1 MNDKQTFQWDEMTM
15 GTCYYPEH
23 WDKRIWQSDLER
35 MLETGIS
42 VIRIAEFAW
51 NKFEPNE
58 GEFTFE
64 FFDEFLELCQKQ
76 GMKVILGTPTAT
88 PPAWLTS
95 KYPEVLNRRINGTV
109 MEHGARRHYN
119 YNSPIYQELCARIV
133 TKMGEHYGQHPA
145 IIGWQ
150 IDNEINC
157 EVNVFYSTADTMA
170 FRIFLQEKYAN
181 LDALNKAWGT
191 TFWNQ
196 TYTDWEQIFVPR
208 HTPSGNVNP
217 HLELDYYRFI
227 SASAIAY
234 CRLQSDILRK
244 YVREDV
250 FITTNGM
257 FSNLDN
263 HKMEKECLDIYTY
276 DSYPSF
282 AYGIDNDLNQASGLG
297 DRQWSRNLNEVRS
310 ICPHFGIMEQQ
321 SGANGW
327 NVRMEGPAPRPGQ
340 LKLWS
345 MQSLAHGADFISFF
359 RWRTCTM
366 GTEIY
371 WHGIL
376 DYDSRDTRRLA
387 EVKEFHAWQ
396 KKLNVICG
404 AEYEA
409 SFAVL
414 KDYDN
419 EWDCTVDSWHRR
431 VSYPSEQ
438 GIFEASELNHT
449 PYDLVYLQEDS
460 KLSDLTKYPVLI
472 YPHPSIINAART
484 ALLKAYTE
492 QGGTLILGCRSGY
505 KNLTGQCVQM
515 PQPGLLAELTGT
527 DVTEWSF
534 TSPAEPP
541 MFGNFAG
548 EQMEAPIFNDIM
560 KVDEGVEVLA
570 SYEGSFYKGT
580 PMLTKRIL
588 GKGKVLHLGT
598 TFGRNNTTQILKY
611 LDILEPY
618 SDFVD
623 IPEDIELS
631 VRAKSGRKWMFLLN
645 YMNKAQTMTVK
656 KPMICMES
664 GKTVSGTISL
674 DPFGIAVLA
683 MQ

>member
-64 FFDEFLELCQKQ
+64 FFDEFLELCQKH

-95 KYPEVLNRRINGTV
+95 KYPEVLNRRINGSV

-282 AYGIDNDLNQASGLG
+282 AYGIDKDLNQASGLG

-376 DYDSRDTRRLA
+376 DYDSRDTRKLA

>member
-1 MNDKQTFQWDEMTM
+1 MNSKQTFQWNEMTM

-23 WDKRIWQSDLER
+23 WDKSMWESDLER
-35 MLETGIS
+35 MLEAGIS
-42 VIRIAEFAW
+42 TIRIAEFAW
-51 NKFEPNE
+51 SKFEPNE

-64 FFDEFLELCQKQ
+64 FFDEFLELCSAK
-76 GMKVILGTPTAT
+76 GMKVIMGTPTAT

-95 KYPEVLNRRINGTV
+95 KHPEALNCRIDGTV
-109 MEHGARRHYN
+109 MEHGGRRHYN
-119 YNSPIYQELCARIV
+119 YNAPVFQELSARIV
-133 TKMGEHYGQHPA
+133 TKMGEHYGNHPA

-157 EVNVFYSTADTMA
+157 EVNVFYSAADTAA
-170 FRIFLQEKYAN
+170 FRKFLQEKYGD
-181 LDALNKAWGT
+181 LDTLNKAWGT

-196 TYTDWEQIFVPR
+196 TYTDWEQVFVPR

-217 HLELDYYRFI
+217 HLELDYYRFV
-227 SASAIAY
+227 SASAIHF
-234 CRLQSDILRK
+234 CKMQSDILRK
-244 YVREDV
+244 YVKEGV
-250 FITTNGM
+250 YVTTNGM
-257 FSNLDN
+257 FGNLDN
-263 HKMEKECLDIYTY
+263 HKMEKECLDVYTY

-282 AYGIDNDLNQASGLG
+282 AFGIDNDPLHAAGLN

-345 MQSLAHGADFISFF
+345 MQSLAHGADFISYF

-376 DYDSRDTRRLA
+376 DYDSRDNRKLA
-387 EVKEFHAWQ
+387 EVKEFRALQ
-396 KKLNVICG
+396 EKLNPVCG
-404 AEYEA
+404 SDYET
-409 SFAVL
+409 SFAVV

-431 VSYPSEQ
+431 VTYPSEQ

-460 KLSDLTKYPVLI
+460 ELSDLTKYPVLI
-472 YPHPSIINAART
+472 YPHPFIAKESRV
-484 ALLKAYTE
+484 ALLKEYVE

-505 KNLTGQCVQM
+505 KDMNGHCVQT
-515 PQPGLLAELTGT
+515 PQPGLFAELTGT
-527 DVTEWSF
+527 DVPEWTF

-541 MFGNFAG
+541 VTGNFQG
-548 EQMEAPIFNDIM
+548 EKMDAPIFNDIM
-560 KVDEGVEVLA
+560 KAEEGTEVLA
-570 SYEGSFYKGT
+570 TYEGTFYAGT
-580 PMLTKRIL
+580 PLLTQRAF

-598 TFGRNNTTQILKY
+598 SFNRSNTAQILKY
-611 LDILEPY
+611 LGVLEPY
-618 SDFVD
+618 ADLVEAPAD
-623 IPEDIELS
+623 VELS
-631 VRAKSGRKWMFLLN
+631 VRTNDGKKWLFLLN
-645 YMNKAQTMTVK
+645 YMSTPQTVNVK
-656 KPMICMES
+656 KPMTCMEC
-664 GKTVSGTISL
+664 KETVEGEITME
-674 DPFGIAVLA
+674 PFGVIVLEV
-683 MQ
+683 